1 MLTFCLGSHWKCW
14 HFIWYRWWQI
24 LHLHFTA
31 VCLVKMSL
39 SVYES
44 TVEGSRTQYFKKPC
58 VSETSWYWEQTCQM
72 LNYGG
77 GNNTLIFT
85 EITSAFADR
94 ITRSFCKE
102 KGSRSSML
110 CCPSKYYLLISLLQ
124 HGAWLWQ
131 LLGFFSAL
139 LLAVSARII
148 LNWLLHGKVSCLLW
162 NRSILGHDVT

>member
-1 MLTFCLGSHWKCW
+1 MKAQWKVQE
-14 HFIWYRWWQI
+14 HSISRNR
-24 LHLHFTA
+24 
-31 VCLVKMSL
+31 
-39 SVYES
+39 VYLKQVD
-44 TVEGSRTQYFKKPC
+44 TGNRRV
-58 VSETSWYWEQTCQM
+58 M

-85 EITSAFADR
+85 EITSAVADR

-162 NRSILGHDVT
+162 NRSVILGHDVT